1 MMSQSVVDNNKR
13 IAKNTI
19 ALYLRM
25 FLIMGISLY
34 TSRVILAN
42 LGVDDFGTYNVV
54 GGIVVLFTFVNNAMV
69 SATQRYMNFE
79 LGQHNNTELNRVFS
93 MSLNI
98 HMLIAIVVLGL
109 GESIGLFILYNYI
122 KIPEGRFLDA
132 EIVLHLSLL
141 TTIFNIIRAPYN
153 ACIIAYEKMSIF
165 SYLSIFESLAKLG
178 IALGLVLFNENRLI
192 LYASLMTIVAFLLTL
207 FYFIYCRLNFDAC
220 KYSRFWDIVLLK
232 KLTSFS
238 GWSLFGN
245 LATIAAF
252 QGVSIVQNYF
262 FGVIVNAAMGIAN
275 QVNAAIYGF
284 SSNFQMAFNPQITKY
299 YAAKE
304 YDNLRKLTY
313 IATKTSFFLVW
324 IIAFPLIICCS
335 EVLSIWLEDVPRYAV
350 EFCQLIMLCSLF
362 DALSAPLWMN
372 IQATGQIKKYQI
384 FISIL
389 ILFNLPLSIIV
400 LFLGYNPISVLV
412 IRLFLSIFCYIY
424 RCFYTQKQSLVEFR
438 SYIYDAILP
447 CLIVVALSIIFYLLI
462 CILISNM
469 YVIGGIIF
477 VFCFLVIIFAGFTI
491 REREALF
498 VMIKKRI

>member
-1 MMSQSVVDNNKR
+1 MAQNILENNKR
-13 IAKNTI
+13 IAKNTM

-42 LGVDDFGTYNVV
+42 LGVDDFGTYNVI

-79 LGQHNNTELNRVFS
+79 LGQHNNTELKRVFS

-98 HMLIAIVVLGL
+98 HMLIAIAVLVL
-109 GESIGLFILYNYI
+109 GESVGLFILHNYI
-122 KIPEGRFLDA
+122 KIPEGRIFDA
-132 EIVLHLSLL
+132 EVVFHLSLL

-153 ACIIAYEKMSIF
+153 ACIIAYEKMSVF

-178 IALGLVLFNENRLI
+178 IAWGLIAFNENRLI
-192 LYASLMTIVAFLLTL
+192 LYALLMTVVAIILTL
-207 FYFIYCRLNFDAC
+207 FYFVYCRLNFEVC
-220 KYSRFWDIVLLK
+220 KYFRFWDVVLLK

-245 LATIAAF
+245 VAMIAAF

-299 YAAKE
+299 YASKE
-304 YDNLRKLTY
+304 YDNLKKLTY
-313 IATKTSFFLVW
+313 VATKTSFFLVW
-324 IIAFPLIICCS
+324 IIAFPLIICCL
-335 EVLSIWLEDVPRYAV
+335 EVLSIWLEEVPMYAV

-400 LFLGYNPISVLV
+400 LFLGYNPVSVLV
-412 IRLFLSIFCYIY
+412 IRLFLSILCYMYRCIYAKKHNLVELGPYIY
-424 RCFYTQKQSLVEFR
+424 N
-438 SYIYDAILP
+438 AILP
-447 CLIVVALSIIFYLLI
+447 CLMVVFLSIILYLLI
-462 CILISNM
+462 SISISNM
-469 YVIGGIIF
+469 YVIGGF
-477 VFCFLVIIFAGFTI
+477 VFIFCCFIILFVGFTT
-491 REREALF
+491 REREALL
-498 VMIKKRI
+498 VIVKKRV